1 MVSKK
6 KQQLRSGIEQRT
18 GDADEVMYGGAE
30 HLADGFWDSIDE
42 TGTEIRLENEV
53 LKAKIAA
60 LEQQVTG
67 EKDKYLVPHQDGN
80 ISYKRFTISR
90 VGLHIPEDASG
101 EEMAEIGII
110 LRNIE
115 SAVQWCIGDWAKYL
129 SAHFQVSYEDLA
141 QQFGYTV
148 ETLYSYASVCDAIP
162 ILIRNQG
169 VSFSHHR
176 LVTKMKPRE
185 QRRWL
190 ALAAK
195 NEWKV
200 AQLREAIRNQSE
212 DNPPTLS
219 EEIQRFA
226 KNLASKREQ
235 RIEFIQNLREKL
247 PDGVGGET
255 DTAYLAEII
264 DEEIAFLQQLRRMI
278 GHE

>member
-1 MVSKK
+1 MSKK
-6 KQQLRSGIEQRT
+6 KQQLRDGIEQRT

-30 HLADGFWDSIDE
+30 NLDDGFWDNIDE
-42 TGTEIRLENEV
+42 TGTDIRRENEA
-53 LKAKIAA
+53 LKARIAT

-90 VGLHIPEDASG
+90 VGLVIPEDASG

-110 LRNIE
+110 LRDIE

-129 SAHFQVSYEDLA
+129 TNRFDVSYEELGK
-141 QQFGYTV
+141 QFGYTV

-185 QRRWL
+185 QRKWL

-200 AQLREAIRNQSE
+200 AEFRGAIREAS
-212 DNPPTLS
+212 DDDPPTLS
-219 EEIQRFA
+219 EEIHRFA
-226 KNLASKREQ
+226 KSLANKRDKQ
-235 RIEFIQNLREKL
+235 IEYFQNLREKL
-247 PDGVGGET
+247 PSGVGGE
-255 DTAYLAEII
+255 AEAAHLAEII
-264 DEEIAFLQQLRRMI
+264 DEEIAFLQQLKRMI
-278 GHE
+278 GHK